1 MDFAKNDGLV
11 WLNSVN
17 PRVELVGGKGA
28 SLARLT
34 AYGAPTPPAVCIT
47 TNAYCEVMS
56 EGGLIG
62 LNLDDAVAYRER
74 IEAMPLSQR
83 ATATIWAAY
92 AAIMDRVGR
101 DVPLAVRS
109 SAPSED
115 SAAYSFAGLHDTIL
129 DVRDLVTLESA
140 VKKCWA
146 SVWTERAV
154 AYRLGAALHDEP
166 SIAVVIQQ
174 MVQTDVSLVAFS
186 ADPISGDRDRVLIN
200 ATYGLGEALVSGIV
214 TPDQIVVDRDGI
226 VRDYQIGE
234 KARMVIPGDA
244 GTRAV
249 DVPRSLRPVP
259 VLTDEQAAAVASTAR
274 DLEQRLGYPVDLEAG
289 FAGGEFFLFQA
300 RPITTLD
307 VTPAGG
313 GALASA
319 A

>member
-1 MDFAKNDGLV
+1 MQQSLV
-11 WLNSVN
+11 WLNTLN
-17 PRVELVGGKGA
+17 PRVESVGGKGA

-47 TNAYCEVMS
+47 TTAYRDVRNEA
-56 EGGLIG
+56 GLVG
-62 LNLDDAVAYRER
+62 LNLNDSGDYRER

-83 ATATIWAAY
+83 ATATIWASY
-92 AAIMDRVGR
+92 AAVMDRIGR

-129 DVRDLVTLESA
+129 DVRDLVSLEAA

-154 AYRLGAALHDEP
+154 AYRQSAAIQEEP
-166 SIAVVIQQ
+166 SIAVVVQQ

-214 TPDQIVVDRDGI
+214 TPDQIAVDRDGI

-234 KARMVIPGDA
+234 KARMVIPGDT
-244 GTRAV
+244 GTRTV
-249 DVPRSLRPVP
+249 DVPRSLRSIP
-259 VLTDEQAAAVASTAR
+259 VLTDEQAAAVARTAR
-274 DLEQRLGYPVDLEAG
+274 ELEQRLGYPVDLEAG

-307 VTPAGG
+307 ATRVDERVLVTAE
-313 GALASA
+313 
-319 A
+319 

>member
-1 MDFAKNDGLV
+1 
-11 WLNSVN
+11 
-17 PRVELVGGKGA
+17 
-28 SLARLT
+28 LARLT

-47 TNAYCEVMS
+47 TSAYREVMR
-56 EGGLIG
+56 EGRLVG
-62 LNLDDAVAYRER
+62 LNLDDSATYRR
-74 IEAMPLSQR
+74 RVEALPLSQR
-83 ATATIWAAY
+83 AIATIWAAY

-146 SVWTERAV
+146 SIWTERAIT
-154 AYRLGAALHDEP
+154 YRQSAALQEEP
-166 SIAVVIQQ
+166 SIAVVVQQ

-186 ADPISGDRDRVLIN
+186 ADPISGNRDRVLIN

-214 TPDQIVVDRDGI
+214 TPDQIVVDRAGI

-234 KARMVIPGDA
+234 KARMVIPGDT
-244 GTRAV
+244 GTRIV
-249 DVPRSLRPVP
+249 DVPRSLRSIP
-259 VLTDEQAAAVASTAR
+259 VLTDEQAAAVANTAR
-274 DLEQRLGYPVDLEAG
+274 ELEQRLGYPVDLEAG

-307 VTPAGG
+307 ATPTGG
-313 GALASA
+313 RVLVSA